1 MAAAT
6 RHRPGAQATR
16 HKPLD
21 YSQARPNLS
30 RQRGPLAQDGGAGPT
45 NVAPAGA
52 QPDRG
57 TAGETRP
64 GPAPYTGIPRVRP
77 GGGGGGGAGGG
88 GAWGGGGAGW
98 GGGPRAARLRRTNRA
113 PPPPR
118 G

>member
-57 TAGETRP
+57 TAGKTP
-64 GPAPYTGIPRVRP
+64 SGPAPCPGIPPGPP
-77 GGGGGGGAGGG
+77 GGGGGGGGEGGVVVGGG
-88 GAWGGGGAGW
+88 GGECGSGDHAGPAGAGDLS
-98 GGGPRAARLRRTNRA
+98 AAA
-113 PPPPR
+113 Q
-118 G
+118 